1 MKNEKDIKREINS
14 IDALGWTT
22 EEHDF
27 MSRRDPEVLT
37 IKEYAA
43 VGFFLLSLINN
54 SNFFTY
60 KSLNFIM

>member
-14 IDALGWTT
+14 IDALGWTP

-27 MSRRDPEVLT
+27 MSRRDPDVLT

-43 VGFFLLSLINN
+43 VCCFFLVS
-54 SNFFTY
+54 
-60 KSLNFIM
+60 